1 MSADVPQTQIT
12 QLQLPANREE
22 QSLDL
27 KSVTPRTENMKVAYI
42 TAGAAGMYC
51 GTCIH
56 DNMVAT
62 VLKKQG
68 HNVSLIP
75 TYTPTRTDEAN
86 VSMNRVFFG
95 GVNVYLQQ
103 KLSIFRHTPWTFDKL
118 LDNPALLNGLARFS
132 GATDARDLGQL
143 TISMLQAEHGYQ
155 KKELAKLVKWL
166 AEENK
171 PDIVYL
177 TNSMLVGFT
186 REIKKALNVPV
197 ICALQGE
204 DIFLQD
210 LIEPYKTEA
219 VALLQERSA
228 DADGFIAPC
237 NYYAQFM
244 ADVYLDAP
252 LDKIHVVPLGLNM
265 DGHGSSTEKPE
276 PPPFIIG
283 YLARICPEKGLHI
296 LVDAFQIIAEA
307 MGANNVQLHV
317 AGYLGKKDEPYLEEL
332 VNQIQASGLSES
344 FVHHGEVTRT
354 QKIDFLNRLHVFSV
368 PTVYRESKGLSII
381 ESLANGVP
389 VVQPHHGT
397 FPEMIST
404 TDGGILVEPESAKAV
419 AMGIMELINDAEQRR
434 HLGETGKMNVHQKF
448 NDTAIAE
455 QLLKVFEKYT

>member
-1 MSADVPQTQIT
+1 
-12 QLQLPANREE
+12 
-22 QSLDL
+22 
-27 KSVTPRTENMKVAYI
+27 
-42 TAGAAGMYC
+42 MYC

-86 VSMNRVFFG
+86 VSLDRVFFG
-95 GVNVYLQQ
+95 GINVYLQQ
-103 KLSIFRHTPWTFDKL
+103 KLSFFRRTPWTLDKL
-118 LDNPALLNGLARFS
+118 LDTPALLNGLARFS
-132 GATDARDLGQL
+132 SSTDAQDLGQL
-143 TISMLQAEHGYQ
+143 TVSMFRAEQGHQ
-155 KKELAKLVKWL
+155 SKELAKLVKWL

-171 PDIVYL
+171 PNIVYL

-210 LIEPYKTEA
+210 LIEPYRSEA
-219 VALLQERSA
+219 LALLRERA
-228 DADGFIAPC
+228 IDPDGFVAPC
-237 NYYAQFM
+237 GYYAQFM
-244 ADVYLDAP
+244 ADTYLDIP
-252 LDKIHVVPLGLNM
+252 IDKIDVVPLGLNM
-265 DGHGSSTEKPE
+265 DGHGLPVQKPE

-296 LVDAFQIIAEA
+296 LVDAFHLVAEA
-307 MGANNVQLHV
+307 LGADNVQLHV

-332 VNQIQASGLSES
+332 VNQIQAWDLSDS
-344 FVHHGEVTRT
+344 FVYHGEVTRT

-389 VVQPHHGT
+389 VIQPRHGA
-397 FPEMIST
+397 FPEMIGA
-404 TDGGILVEPESAKAV
+404 TDGGILVEPESPESV
-419 AMGIMELINDAEQRR
+419 AAGIIELLNDTERR
-434 HLGETGKMNVHQKF
+434 EYLGEIGKINVHQKF
-448 NDTAIAE
+448 SDTIIAE

>member
-1 MSADVPQTQIT
+1 
-12 QLQLPANREE
+12 
-22 QSLDL
+22 
-27 KSVTPRTENMKVAYI
+27 MKVAYI

-62 VLKKQG
+62 ILKKQG
-68 HNVSLIP
+68 HNIALIP

-86 VSMNRVFFG
+86 VSMDRVFFG
-95 GVNVYLQQ
+95 GINVYLQQ
-103 KLSIFRHTPWTFDKL
+103 KLSIFRHTPWAIDKL
-118 LDNPALLNGLARFS
+118 FDNPALLNGLARLS
-132 GATDARDLGQL
+132 GSTNARDLGEL
-143 TISMLQAEHGYQ
+143 TVSMLRAEHGHQ

-166 AEENK
+166 AEENR
-171 PDIVYL
+171 PDIVYI

-186 REIKKALNVPV
+186 TEIKKALDVPV
-197 ICALQGE
+197 VCALQGE

-210 LIEPYKTEA
+210 LIEPYKGEA
-219 VALLQERSA
+219 LTLLRKRAAE
-228 DADGFIAPC
+228 ADGFVAPC
-237 NYYAQFM
+237 TYYARFM
-244 ADVYLDAP
+244 AETYLGVP
-252 LDKIHVVPLGLNM
+252 IDKIDIVPLGLNM
-265 DGHGSSTEKPE
+265 DGHGTLVEKPE
-276 PPPFIIG
+276 PSPFIIG

-296 LVDAFQIIAEA
+296 LVDAFLIIADA
-307 MGANNVQLHV
+307 LGADNVQLHV

-332 VNQIQASGLSES
+332 VNQIQDAGLSDS

-397 FPEMIST
+397 FPEMIDAT
-404 TDGGILVEPESAKAV
+404 GGGLLVEPESPEAL
-419 AMGIMELINDAEQRR
+419 AMGIMELLNDAEQRER
-434 HLGETGKMNVHQKF
+434 LGETGKINAHQKL
-448 NDTAIAE
+448 NDTAVAY

>member
-1 MSADVPQTQIT
+1 
-12 QLQLPANREE
+12 
-22 QSLDL
+22 
-27 KSVTPRTENMKVAYI
+27 MKVAYI

-56 DNMVAT
+56 DNTVAT

-68 HNVSLIP
+68 HNVALIP

-86 VSMNRVFFG
+86 VSMDRVFFG
-95 GVNVYLQQ
+95 GINVYLQQ
-103 KLSIFRHTPWTFDKL
+103 KLSFFRHTPWTLDRL
-118 LDNPALLNGLARFS
+118 LDNPTLLNGLARFS
-132 GATDARDLGQL
+132 SSTDARDLGQL
-143 TISMLQAEHGYQ
+143 TVSMLSAEQGHQ
-155 KKELAKLVKWL
+155 NKELAKLVKWL

-186 REIKKALNVPV
+186 REIKKVLDIPV
-197 ICALQGE
+197 VCGLQGE

-219 VALLQERSA
+219 LALLRERA
-228 DADGFIAPC
+228 TDPDGFVAPC
-237 NYYAQFM
+237 LYYAQFM
-244 ADVYLDAP
+244 ADTYLNVP
-252 LDKIHVVPLGLNM
+252 IDKIDVVPLGLNT
-265 DGHGSSTEKPE
+265 DGHGLSVQKPE

-296 LVDAFQIIAEA
+296 LVDAFQLIAETL
-307 MGANNVQLHV
+307 GADNVQLHV
-317 AGYLGKKDEPYLEEL
+317 AGYLGKKDEPYFEEL
-332 VNQIQASGLSES
+332 VNQIHASNLSES

-354 QKIDFLNRLHVFSV
+354 GKIDFLNRLHVFSV

-389 VVQPHHGT
+389 VVQPRHGA
-397 FPEMIST
+397 FPEMIDAT
-404 TDGGILVEPESAKAV
+404 EGGILVEPESPGAV
-419 AMGIMELINDAEQRR
+419 AAGIIELLSDADRR
-434 HLGETGKMNVHQKF
+434 EYLGETGKINVHQKF
-448 NDTAIAE
+448 NDAAVAE

>member
-1 MSADVPQTQIT
+1 
-12 QLQLPANREE
+12 
-22 QSLDL
+22 
-27 KSVTPRTENMKVAYI
+27 MKVAYI

-68 HNVSLIP
+68 HSVSLIP

-132 GATDARDLGQL
+132 GSTDARDLGEL
-143 TISMLQAEHGYQ
+143 TVSMLRAEQGYQ

-186 REIKKALNVPV
+186 REIKKALDVPV

-219 VALLQERSA
+219 LALLQERAA
-228 DADGFIAPC
+228 DPDGFVAPC
-237 NYYAQFM
+237 DYYARFM
-244 ADVYLDAP
+244 ADAYLDVP
-252 LDKIHVVPLGLNM
+252 VDKIDVVPLGLNM
-265 DGHGSSTEKPE
+265 DGHGLFVEKPD

-296 LVDAFQIIAEA
+296 LVDAFHIVAKA
-307 MGANNVQLHV
+307 FGANNVQLHV

-332 VNQIQASGLSES
+332 VNQIQVSGLADS

-368 PTVYRESKGLSII
+368 PTVYGESKGLSII

-389 VVQPHHGT
+389 VVQPQHGT
-397 FPEMIST
+397 FPEMIGA
-404 TDGGILVEPESAKAV
+404 TDGGILVEPESAEAV
-419 AMGIMELINDAEQRR
+419 AAGIIELLNDTEQRER
-434 HLGETGKMNVHQKF
+434 LGETGKMNVHQKF
-448 NDTAIAE
+448 NDATVAE
-455 QLLKVFEKYT
+455 QLLKVFERYT

>member
-1 MSADVPQTQIT
+1 
-12 QLQLPANREE
+12 
-22 QSLDL
+22 
-27 KSVTPRTENMKVAYI
+27 MKVAYI

-68 HNVSLIP
+68 HNVALIP

-86 VSMNRVFFG
+86 VSLDRVFFG
-95 GVNVYLQQ
+95 GINVYLQQ
-103 KLSIFRHTPWTFDKL
+103 KLSLFRHTPWTLDKL

-132 GATDARDLGQL
+132 SSTDARDLGQL
-143 TISMLQAEHGYQ
+143 TVSMLSAEEGHQ
-155 KKELAKLVKWL
+155 SKELAKLVKWL
-166 AEENK
+166 AEENM

-186 REIKKALNVPV
+186 REIKKVLDVPV

-219 VALLQERSA
+219 LTLLRERA
-228 DADGFIAPC
+228 VDPDGFVAPC
-237 NYYAQFM
+237 RYYAQFM
-244 ADVYLDAP
+244 ADTYLNVSI
-252 LDKIHVVPLGLNM
+252 DKIDVVPLGLNT
-265 DGHGSSTEKPE
+265 DGHGLPVQKSE

-296 LVDAFQIIAEA
+296 LVDAFRLVAETL
-307 MGANNVQLHV
+307 GTDNVQLHV

-332 VNQIQASGLSES
+332 VNQIHSWNLSDS

-389 VVQPHHGT
+389 VVQPRHGA
-397 FPEMIST
+397 FPEMIEA
-404 TDGGILVEPESAKAV
+404 TDGGILVEPESAEAV
-419 AMGIMELINDAEQRR
+419 ATGIIELLNDTDRR
-434 HLGETGKMNVHQKF
+434 EYLGETGKINVHQKF
-448 NDTAIAE
+448 SDTIVAE

>member
-1 MSADVPQTQIT
+1 MSI
-12 QLQLPANREE
+12 
-22 QSLDL
+22 
-27 KSVTPRTENMKVAYI
+27 ENMKVAYI

-86 VSMNRVFFG
+86 VSLNRVFFG
-95 GVNVYLQQ
+95 GINVYLQQ
-103 KLSIFRHTPWTFDKL
+103 KLSFFRHTPWTLDKL
-118 LDNPALLNGLARFS
+118 LDNPTLLNGLARFS
-132 GATDARDLGQL
+132 SSTDARDLGQL
-143 TISMLQAEHGYQ
+143 TVSMLSAEQGHQ
-155 KKELAKLVKWL
+155 SKELAKLVKWL
-166 AEENK
+166 VEENK

-186 REIKKALNVPV
+186 REIKKALDIPV

-210 LIEPYKTEA
+210 LIEP
-219 VALLQERSA
+219 
-228 DADGFIAPC
+228 I
-237 NYYAQFM
+237 
-244 ADVYLDAP
+244 
-252 LDKIHVVPLGLNM
+252 DKINVVPLGLNM
-265 DGHGSSTEKPE
+265 DGHGLTVQKQE

-296 LVDAFQIIAEA
+296 LVDAFRLVAEA
-307 MGANNVQLHV
+307 LGADNVQLHV

-332 VNQIQASGLSES
+332 VNQIHGWNLSDS

-354 QKIDFLNRLHVFSV
+354 QKIEFLNRLHVFSV

-389 VVQPHHGT
+389 VVQPRHGT
-397 FPEMIST
+397 FPEMIDAT
-404 TDGGILVEPESAKAV
+404 NGGILVEPESPESV
-419 AMGIMELINDAEQRR
+419 AAGLIELLNDTDRR
-434 HLGETGKMNVHQKF
+434 EHLGETGKLNVHQKF
-448 NDTAIAE
+448 SDTIIAE

>member
-1 MSADVPQTQIT
+1 MFSI
-12 QLQLPANREE
+12 
-22 QSLDL
+22 
-27 KSVTPRTENMKVAYI
+27 KTENMKVAYI

-86 VSMNRVFFG
+86 VSLNRVFFG
-95 GVNVYLQQ
+95 GINVYLQQ
-103 KLSIFRHTPWTFDKL
+103 KLSFFRHTPWALDKL
-118 LDNPALLNGLARFS
+118 LDNPTLLNGLARFS
-132 GATDARDLGQL
+132 SSTAAQDLGQL
-143 TISMLQAEHGYQ
+143 TVSMLSAEQGHQ
-155 KKELAKLVKWL
+155 SKELAKLVKWL
-166 AEENK
+166 TEEDK

-186 REIKKALNVPV
+186 REIKKALDVPV

-210 LIEPYKTEA
+210 LIEPYRSEA
-219 VALLQERSA
+219 LILLRERA
-228 DADGFIAPC
+228 MDPDGFVAPC
-237 NYYAQFM
+237 DYYARFM
-244 ADVYLDAP
+244 ANTYLDVP
-252 LDKIHVVPLGLNM
+252 IDKIDVVPLGLNM
-265 DGHGSSTEKPE
+265 DGHGLPVQKPE

-283 YLARICPEKGLHI
+283 YLARICPEKGLHV
-296 LVDAFQIIAEA
+296 LVDAFRLVAEVL
-307 MGANNVQLHV
+307 GADNVQLHV

-332 VNQIQASGLSES
+332 VNQIQAWDLSDS

-354 QKIDFLNRLHVFSV
+354 QKIEFLNRLHVFSV

-389 VVQPHHGT
+389 VIQPRHGA
-397 FPEMIST
+397 FPEMIDA
-404 TDGGILVEPESAKAV
+404 TDGGLLVEPKSAEAV
-419 AMGIMELINDAEQRR
+419 AAGIIELLKDTDRR
-434 HLGETGKMNVHQKF
+434 EHLGETGKTNVHQKF
-448 NDTAIAE
+448 NDTIIAE
-455 QLLKVFEKYT
+455 QLLKVFEKYI

>member
-1 MSADVPQTQIT
+1 
-12 QLQLPANREE
+12 
-22 QSLDL
+22 
-27 KSVTPRTENMKVAYI
+27 MKVAYI

-68 HNVSLIP
+68 HTVSLIP

-86 VSMNRVFFG
+86 VSLNRVFFG
-95 GVNVYLQQ
+95 GINVYLQQ
-103 KLSIFRHTPWTFDKL
+103 KLSFFRHTPWTIDKL
-118 LDNPALLNGLARFS
+118 LDNPTLLNGLARFS
-132 GATDARDLGQL
+132 SSTDARDLGQL
-143 TISMLQAEHGYQ
+143 TVSMLSAEQGYQ
-155 KKELAKLVKWL
+155 SKELTKLVKWL

-186 REIKKALNVPV
+186 REIKKALDVPV

-210 LIEPYKTEA
+210 LIEPYRSEA
-219 VALLQERSA
+219 FALLRERA
-228 DADGFIAPC
+228 TDPDGFVAPC
-237 NYYAQFM
+237 GYYAQFM
-244 ADVYLDAP
+244 ADTYLNVP
-252 LDKIHVVPLGLNM
+252 IDKIDVVPLGLNT
-265 DGHGSSTEKPE
+265 DGHGVPVQKPK

-296 LVDAFQIIAEA
+296 LVDAFRLIAETL
-307 MGANNVQLHV
+307 GADNVQLHV

-332 VNQIQASGLSES
+332 VNQIHAWGLSGS

-381 ESLANGVP
+381 EALANGVP
-389 VVQPHHGT
+389 VVQPRHGA
-397 FPEMIST
+397 FIEMIDAT
-404 TDGGILVEPESAKAV
+404 EGGILVEPESPEAV
-419 AMGIMELINDAEQRR
+419 AAGILELLNDTDRR
-434 HLGETGKMNVHQKF
+434 EHLGETGKTNVHQKF
-448 NDTAIAE
+448 NDATIAE
-455 QLLKVFEKYT
+455 QLLKVFEKYI

>member
-1 MSADVPQTQIT
+1 
-12 QLQLPANREE
+12 
-22 QSLDL
+22 
-27 KSVTPRTENMKVAYI
+27 
-42 TAGAAGMYC
+42 MYC

-86 VSMNRVFFG
+86 VSLDRVFFG
-95 GVNVYLQQ
+95 GINVYLQQ
-103 KLSIFRHTPWTFDKL
+103 KLSFFRHTPWTFDRL

-132 GATDARDLGQL
+132 SSTDARDLGQL
-143 TISMLQAEHGYQ
+143 TVSMLSAEEGHQ
-155 KKELAKLVKWL
+155 SKELAKLVKWL

-177 TNSMLVGFT
+177 TNSMLVGFA
-186 REIKKALNVPV
+186 REIKKVLDVPV

-219 VALLQERSA
+219 LALLRERA
-228 DADGFIAPC
+228 VNPDGFVAPC
-237 NYYAQFM
+237 RYYAQFM
-244 ADVYLDAP
+244 ADTYLNVP
-252 LDKIHVVPLGLNM
+252 IDKIDVVPLGLNTE
-265 DGHGSSTEKPE
+265 GHGLPVQKSE

-296 LVDAFQIIAEA
+296 LVDAFRLVAETL
-307 MGANNVQLHV
+307 GADNVQLHV

-332 VNQIQASGLSES
+332 VNQIQEWNLSDS

-389 VVQPHHGT
+389 VVQPRHGA
-397 FPEMIST
+397 FPEMIDA
-404 TDGGILVEPESAKAV
+404 TDGGILVEPESAEAV
-419 AMGIMELINDAEQRR
+419 ATGIIELLNDTDRR
-434 HLGETGKMNVHQKF
+434 EYLGETGKINVHQKF
-448 NDTAIAE
+448 NDAIIAK

>member
-1 MSADVPQTQIT
+1 
-12 QLQLPANREE
+12 
-22 QSLDL
+22 
-27 KSVTPRTENMKVAYI
+27 
-42 TAGAAGMYC
+42 MYC

-75 TYTPTRTDEAN
+75 TYTPTRTDETN
-86 VSMNRVFFG
+86 VSLNRVFFG
-95 GVNVYLQQ
+95 GINVYLQQ
-103 KLSIFRHTPWTFDKL
+103 KLSFFRYTPWSLDKF
-118 LDNPALLNGLARFS
+118 LDNPTLLNGLARFS
-132 GATDARDLGQL
+132 SSTDARDLGQL
-143 TISMLQAEHGYQ
+143 TVSMLSAEHGHQ
-155 KKELAKLVKWL
+155 SKELAKLVKWL

-186 REIKKALNVPV
+186 REIKQVLDVPV

-210 LIEPYKTEA
+210 LIEPYKAEA
-219 VALLQERSA
+219 LALLRERA
-228 DADGFIAPC
+228 IDPDGFVAPC
-237 NYYAQFM
+237 DYYAQFM
-244 ADVYLDAP
+244 ADAYLNVPIDR
-252 LDKIHVVPLGLNM
+252 IHVVPLGLNM
-265 DGHGSSTEKPE
+265 DGHGLPVQKPD

-296 LVDAFQIIAEA
+296 LVDAFRLVAEA
-307 MGANNVQLHV
+307 LGTDNVQLHV

-332 VNQIQASGLSES
+332 VNQIQAWDLSGS

-354 QKIDFLNRLHVFSV
+354 QKIDFLNSLHVFSV
-368 PTVYRESKGLSII
+368 PTVYHESKGLSII

-389 VVQPHHGT
+389 VVQPRHGA
-397 FPEMIST
+397 FPEMIGA
-404 TDGGILVEPESAKAV
+404 TDGGILVEPESSEAV
-419 AMGIMELINDAEQRR
+419 AAGIIELLNDTARR
-434 HLGETGKMNVHQKF
+434 EHLGETGKINVHQKF
-448 NDTAIAE
+448 SDTIIAE

>member
-1 MSADVPQTQIT
+1 
-12 QLQLPANREE
+12 
-22 QSLDL
+22 
-27 KSVTPRTENMKVAYI
+27 MKVAYI

-86 VSMNRVFFG
+86 VSLNRVFFG
-95 GVNVYLQQ
+95 GINVYLQQ
-103 KLSIFRHTPWTFDKL
+103 KLSLFRHTPWTLDKL
-118 LDNPALLNGLARFS
+118 LDNPTLLNGLARFS
-132 GATDARDLGQL
+132 SSTDAQDLGQL
-143 TISMLQAEHGYQ
+143 TVSMLSAEQGHQ
-155 KKELAKLVKWL
+155 SKELAKLVKWL

-186 REIKKALNVPV
+186 REIKKALAVPV

-210 LIEPYKTEA
+210 LIEPYRSEA
-219 VALLQERSA
+219 LTLLRERA
-228 DADGFIAPC
+228 VDPDGFVAPC
-237 NYYAQFM
+237 RYYAQFM
-244 ADVYLDAP
+244 ADTYLHVP
-252 LDKIHVVPLGLNM
+252 IDKIDVVPLGLNM
-265 DGHGSSTEKPE
+265 EGHGSPVEKPE

-296 LVDAFQIIAEA
+296 LVDAFRLVAEA
-307 MGANNVQLHV
+307 LGADNVQLHV

-332 VNQIQASGLSES
+332 VNQIQTWGLSDS

-354 QKIDFLNRLHVFSV
+354 QKIEFLNRLHVFSV

-389 VVQPHHGT
+389 VVQPQHGT
-397 FPEMIST
+397 FPEMIEAT
-404 TDGGILVEPESAKAV
+404 EGGILVAPESSESV
-419 AMGIMELINDAEQRR
+419 AAGIVELLNDTERR
-434 HLGETGKMNVHQKF
+434 EYLGETGKINVHQKF
-448 NDTAIAE
+448 SDTIIAE

>member
-1 MSADVPQTQIT
+1 MFSI
-12 QLQLPANREE
+12 
-22 QSLDL
+22 
-27 KSVTPRTENMKVAYI
+27 KTENMKVAYI

-86 VSMNRVFFG
+86 VSLNRVFFG
-95 GVNVYLQQ
+95 GINVYLQQ
-103 KLSIFRHTPWTFDKL
+103 KLSFFRHTPWALDKL
-118 LDNPALLNGLARFS
+118 LDNPTLLNGLARFS
-132 GATDARDLGQL
+132 SSTAAQDLGQL
-143 TISMLQAEHGYQ
+143 TVSMLSAEQGHQ
-155 KKELAKLVKWL
+155 SKELAKLVKWL
-166 AEENK
+166 TEEDK

-186 REIKKALNVPV
+186 REIKKALDVPV

-210 LIEPYKTEA
+210 LIEPYNSEA
-219 VALLQERSA
+219 LTLLRERA
-228 DADGFIAPC
+228 IDPDGFVAPC
-237 NYYAQFM
+237 AYYARFM
-244 ADVYLDAP
+244 ADTYLDVP
-252 LDKIHVVPLGLNM
+252 IDKIDVVPLGLNM
-265 DGHGSSTEKPE
+265 DGHGLAVEKPE
-276 PPPFIIG
+276 PPPFLIG
-283 YLARICPEKGLHI
+283 YLARICPEKGLHV
-296 LVDAFQIIAEA
+296 LVDAFRLVAEVL
-307 MGANNVQLHV
+307 GADNVQLHV

-332 VNQIQASGLSES
+332 VNQIQAWDLSDS

-354 QKIDFLNRLHVFSV
+354 QKIEFLNRLHVFSV

-389 VVQPHHGT
+389 VIQPRHGA
-397 FPEMIST
+397 FPEMLDA
-404 TDGGILVEPESAKAV
+404 TDGGILVEPKSAEAV
-419 AMGIMELINDAEQRR
+419 AAGIIELLKDTDRR
-434 HLGETGKMNVHQKF
+434 EHLGETGKTNVHQKF
-448 NDTAIAE
+448 NDTIIAE

>member
-1 MSADVPQTQIT
+1 
-12 QLQLPANREE
+12 
-22 QSLDL
+22 
-27 KSVTPRTENMKVAYI
+27 
-42 TAGAAGMYC
+42 MYC

-86 VSMNRVFFG
+86 VSLNRVFFG
-95 GVNVYLQQ
+95 GINVYLQQ
-103 KLSIFRHTPWTFDKL
+103 KLSFFRHTPWGLDKL
-118 LDNPALLNGLARFS
+118 LDNPTLLNGLARFS
-132 GATDARDLGQL
+132 SSTDARDLGQL
-143 TISMLQAEHGYQ
+143 TVSMLSAEHGHQ
-155 KKELAKLVKWL
+155 SKELAKLVKWL

-186 REIKKALNVPV
+186 REIKQVLDVPV

-210 LIEPYKTEA
+210 LIEPYKAEA
-219 VALLQERSA
+219 LALLRERA
-228 DADGFIAPC
+228 IDPDGFVAPC
-237 NYYAQFM
+237 DYYAQFM
-244 ADVYLDAP
+244 ADAYLNVPIDR
-252 LDKIHVVPLGLNM
+252 IHVVPLGLNM
-265 DGHGSSTEKPE
+265 DGHGLPVQKPD

-296 LVDAFQIIAEA
+296 LVDAFRLVAEA
-307 MGANNVQLHV
+307 LGTDNVQLHV

-332 VNQIQASGLSES
+332 VNQIQAWDLSGS

-354 QKIDFLNRLHVFSV
+354 QKIDFLNSLHVFSV

-389 VVQPHHGT
+389 VVQPRHGA
-397 FPEMIST
+397 FPEMIGA
-404 TDGGILVEPESAKAV
+404 TDGGILVEPESAEAV
-419 AMGIMELINDAEQRR
+419 AAGIIELLNDTARR
-434 HLGETGKMNVHQKF
+434 EHLGETGKINVHQKF
-448 NDTAIAE
+448 SDTIIAE
-455 QLLKVFEKYT
+455 QLLKVFEKYL

>member
-1 MSADVPQTQIT
+1 
-12 QLQLPANREE
+12 
-22 QSLDL
+22 
-27 KSVTPRTENMKVAYI
+27 MKVAYI

-68 HNVSLIP
+68 HNISLIP

-118 LDNPALLNGLARFS
+118 LDNPTLLNGLSRFS
-132 GATDARDLGQL
+132 NATDARDLGEL
-143 TISMLQAEHGYQ
+143 AVSMLQAEHGYQ

-186 REIKKALNVPV
+186 REIKKALDVPV

-219 VALLQERSA
+219 LALLRERA
-228 DADGFIAPC
+228 TDADGFVAPC
-237 NYYAQFM
+237 DYYAQFM
-244 ADVYLDAP
+244 ADAYLDVP
-252 LDKIHVVPLGLNM
+252 LDKIHIVPLGLNL
-265 DGHGSSTEKPE
+265 DGHGPRVEKSE

-307 MGANNVQLHV
+307 MGVNNVQLHV

-354 QKIDFLNRLHVFSV
+354 EKIDFLNRLHVFSV

-389 VVQPHHGT
+389 VVQPQHGT
-397 FPEMIST
+397 FPEMINAT
-404 TDGGILVEPESAKAV
+404 EGGILVAPESAEAV
-419 AMGIMELINDAEQRR
+419 AMGIMDLLNDAEQRE
-434 HLGETGKMNVHQKF
+434 HLGATGKMNVHQKF
-448 NDTAIAE
+448 NDAAVAE
-455 QLLKVFEKYT
+455 QLLKVFEKYI

>member
-1 MSADVPQTQIT
+1 
-12 QLQLPANREE
+12 
-22 QSLDL
+22 
-27 KSVTPRTENMKVAYI
+27 MKVAYI

-132 GATDARDLGQL
+132 GATDASDLGQL
-143 TISMLQAEHGYQ
+143 TVSMLSAEQGYQ
-155 KKELAKLVKWL
+155 RKELTKLVKWL

-186 REIKKALNVPV
+186 REIKKALDVPV

-219 VALLQERSA
+219 LALLRERA
-228 DADGFIAPC
+228 VDADGFVAPC
-237 NYYAQFM
+237 DYYAQFM
-244 ADVYLDAP
+244 ADAYLDVP
-252 LDKIHVVPLGLNM
+252 LDKIHIVPLGLNI
-265 DGHGSSTEKPE
+265 DGHGLPIEKPE

-307 MGANNVQLHV
+307 IGANNVQLHV

-332 VNQIQASGLSES
+332 INQIQASGLSES

-389 VVQPHHGT
+389 VVQPQHGT
-397 FPEMIST
+397 FPEMISAT
-404 TDGGILVEPESAKAV
+404 EGGILVTPESAEAV
-419 AMGIMELINDAEQRR
+419 AMGIMELLNDAEQRE
-434 HLGETGKMNVHQKF
+434 HLGKTGKMNVHQKF
-448 NDTAIAE
+448 NDAAVAE

>member
-1 MSADVPQTQIT
+1 
-12 QLQLPANREE
+12 
-22 QSLDL
+22 
-27 KSVTPRTENMKVAYI
+27 MKVAYI

-68 HNVSLIP
+68 HNVALIP
-75 TYTPTRTDEAN
+75 TYTPTRTDETN
-86 VSMNRVFFG
+86 VSMDRVFFG
-95 GVNVYLQQ
+95 GINVYLQQ
-103 KLSIFRHTPWTFDKL
+103 KLSIFRHTPWAIDKL
-118 LDNPALLNGLARFS
+118 FDNRALLNGIARFS
-132 GATDARDLGQL
+132 GSTDARDLGEL
-143 TISMLQAEHGYQ
+143 TVSMLQAEHGHQ
-155 KKELAKLVKWL
+155 KKELTKLVKWI

-186 REIKKALNVPV
+186 TEIKKALDVPV
-197 ICALQGE
+197 VCALQGE

-219 VALLQERSA
+219 MTLLRKRAAET
-228 DADGFIAPC
+228 DGFVAPC
-237 NYYAQFM
+237 GYYARFM
-244 ADVYLDAP
+244 ADTYLGVPVDNI
-252 LDKIHVVPLGLNM
+252 DIVPLGLNM
-265 DGHGSSTEKPE
+265 DGHGMLVEKTE

-296 LVDAFQIIAEA
+296 LVDAFLIIAEA
-307 MGANNVQLHV
+307 LGADNVQLHV

-332 VNQIQASGLSES
+332 ANQIRDAGLSDS

-368 PTVYRESKGLSII
+368 PSVYRESKGLSII

-397 FPEMIST
+397 FPEMIDAT
-404 TDGGILVEPESAKAV
+404 GGGLLVEPESPEALAT
-419 AMGIMELINDAEQRR
+419 GIMELLKDAEQRE
-434 HLGETGKMNVHQKF
+434 HLGETGKINTHQKL
-448 NDTAIAE
+448 NDTAIAD
-455 QLLKVFEKYT
+455 QLMKVFEKYT